1 MFTVVGVGLLVMA
14 IFFSFVL
21 KFLWN
26 LIGILQFLSFMPS
39 WKLDYPLNA
48 IYLLKYIRYVAF
60 MEFIP
65 TEEI

>member
-1 MFTVVGVGLLVMA
+1 MA